1 MLPSR
6 TASVCDNCRLRRR
19 RCDRIRPKCSYCISQ
34 GVDCIYSRTPDS
46 QPSELVQEL
55 MSIRERLESITPL
68 LEQPQVL
75 APRGDNDPPVTALQN
90 CPPLVLRSPHLMQI
104 LGLQSDLAA
113 VLYRLENTAHQPPVS
128 LFEILRRVEERIHPW
143 YPVFHSEFPTHFFQ
157 ACATGFI
164 PSTISCLSHLV
175 IAVSSLIKNSPHSS
189 HFEAA
194 LSMMGN
200 VMHECSVTSVQCL
213 VLFGVYQAYLIRPRQ
228 AYEYIQAAF
237 LKLQHFLKS
246 PSYHEETPAAHL
258 VSRLYWTI
266 YILMSETYMHLNL
279 SVPSKTLRGQSKLVP
294 LPSSNDVWSS
304 PSDQNAPSNSSLA
317 EFPQGSDLDSPS
329 QPLQSLSHFRIEV
342 DLQQA
347 LDAYATSSM
356 AASEI
361 YNSVFSTAD
370 EPIPNERLSTFPD
383 MLSAGLKLQSS
394 GFGLDTYSAV
404 HRAKYHMYE
413 VNGYWPVIYR
423 IILNG
428 SADTE
433 LLPYGP
439 LFFESVTAFLSDA
452 NIALCVCRPKAWF
465 LCASMY
471 TISMAALRATDVQP
485 LRLLVHTGLWE
496 QLQVTVDALQ
506 KYGELSPSVRYMWDS
521 LRERLSE
528 ARG

>member
-19 RCDRIRPKCSYCISQ
+19 WCDRTRPKCSYCVSQ
-34 GVDCIYSRTPDS
+34 GVECIYGRTADS
-46 QPSELVQEL
+46 PPSQLVQEL
-55 MSIRERLESITPL
+55 ASIREKLESIMPL
-68 LEQPQVL
+68 LEQPQVQL
-75 APRGDNDPPVTALQN
+75 APRGGNDPPVMALQN
-90 CPPLVLRSPHLMQI
+90 CPPLVLKSPHLMQI
-104 LGLQSDLAA
+104 LGLQSDLAS
-113 VLYRLENTAHQPPVS
+113 VLYRLETTAHQPPVS
-128 LFEILRRVEERIHPW
+128 LFELTPAECFDLILRRVEERIHPW
-143 YPVFHSEFPTHFFQ
+143 YPVLHSEFTTHFFE

-175 IAVSSLIKNSPHSS
+175 IAVSSLVKNSPHSS

-194 LSMMGN
+194 LTMMGT

-213 VLFGVYQAYLIRPRQ
+213 ILFAVYQAYLIRPRQ

-237 LKLQHFLKS
+237 LKIQPFLKS
-246 PSYHEETPAAHL
+246 
-258 VSRLYWTI
+258 
-266 YILMSETYMHLNL
+266 ETYTHLNL
-279 SVPSKTLRGQSKLVP
+279 SVPSKTLRGQSNLVP
-294 LPSSNDVWSS
+294 LPSSKDMWSS
-304 PSDQNAPSNSSLA
+304 PSDQNAPSNSSLPVT
-317 EFPQGSDLDSPS
+317 PQGSGLDSPS
-329 QPLQSLSHFRIEV
+329 EPLQSLSHFRIEV

-347 LDAYATSSM
+347 LDAYATSGM

-361 YNSVFSTAD
+361 YNGVFSTAD
-370 EPIPNERLSTFPD
+370 EPIPNERLRTFPD
-383 MLSAGLKLQSS
+383 MLSAGIKLQSS

-413 VNGYWPVIYR
+413 VNGYWPVVYR

-428 SADTE
+428 SADPE

-452 NIALCVCRPKAWF
+452 NMALWICRPKAWF

-528 ARG
+528 ARGQK

>member
-1 MLPSR
+1 MLSSR
-6 TASVCDNCRLRRR
+6 TASACDNCRLRRR
-19 RCDRIRPKCSYCISQ
+19 RCDRTRPKCSYCISQ
-34 GVDCIYSRTPDS
+34 GVECIYSRTPDS
-46 QPSELVQEL
+46 QPSRLVQEL
-55 MSIRERLESITPL
+55 MSIRKRLESITPL
-68 LEQPQVL
+68 LEQPQVQL

-90 CPPLVLRSPHLMQI
+90 CPPLVLKSPHLMQI
-104 LGLQSDLAA
+104 LGLQSDLAS
-113 VLYRLENTAHQPPVS
+113 VLYRLENTARQPPVS
-128 LFEILRRVEERIHPW
+128 LFESTPAECFDLILRRVEERIHPW
-143 YPVFHSEFPTHFFQ
+143 YPVLHSEFTTHFFE

-213 VLFGVYQAYLIRPRQ
+213 ILFGVYQAYLIRPRQ
-228 AYEYIQAAF
+228 AYEYVQAAF
-237 LKLQHFLKS
+237 LKIQPFLKS
-246 PSYHEETPAAHL
+246 PSYHEETPEAHL

-266 YILMSETYMHLNL
+266 YILMSETYTHLNL
-279 SVPSKTLRGQSKLVP
+279 SLPSKTLRGQSNMVT
-294 LPSSNDVWSS
+294 LPSSNDMWSS
-304 PSDQNAPSNSSLA
+304 RSDQNAPSNSSLA
-317 EFPQGSDLDSPS
+317 GIPQ
-329 QPLQSLSHFRIEV
+329 EV

-347 LDAYATSSM
+347 LDAYATSGM
-356 AASEI
+356 AASDI
-361 YNSVFSTAD
+361 YNGVFSTAD
-370 EPIPNERLSTFPD
+370 EPIPNEFP
-383 MLSAGLKLQSS
+383 
-394 GFGLDTYSAV
+394 DTYSAV

-428 SADTE
+428 SADPE

-452 NIALCVCRPKAWF
+452 NMALWICRPKAWF
-465 LCASMY
+465 LCASIY
-471 TISMAALRATDVQP
+471 TISMATLRATDVQP
-485 LRLLVHTGLWE
+485 LRLLVHKGLWE

-506 KYGELSPSVRYMWDS
+506 KFGELSPSVRYMWDS

-528 ARG
+528 ARS

>member
-1 MLPSR
+1 
-6 TASVCDNCRLRRR
+6 
-19 RCDRIRPKCSYCISQ
+19 
-34 GVDCIYSRTPDS
+34 
-46 QPSELVQEL
+46 
-55 MSIRERLESITPL
+55 
-68 LEQPQVL
+68 
-75 APRGDNDPPVTALQN
+75 
-90 CPPLVLRSPHLMQI
+90 
-104 LGLQSDLAA
+104 
-113 VLYRLENTAHQPPVS
+113 
-128 LFEILRRVEERIHPW
+128 
-143 YPVFHSEFPTHFFQ
+143 
-157 ACATGFI
+157 
-164 PSTISCLSHLV
+164 
-175 IAVSSLIKNSPHSS
+175 
-189 HFEAA
+189 
-194 LSMMGN
+194 
-200 VMHECSVTSVQCL
+200 
-213 VLFGVYQAYLIRPRQ
+213 
-228 AYEYIQAAF
+228 
-237 LKLQHFLKS
+237 
-246 PSYHEETPAAHL
+246 
-258 VSRLYWTI
+258 
-266 YILMSETYMHLNL
+266 MHLNL
-279 SVPSKTLRGQSKLVP
+279 SVPSKPLRGQTKLVP
-294 LPSSNDVWSS
+294 LPSSNDMWSS

-317 EFPQGSDLDSPS
+317 EIPQGSDLDSPS

-347 LDAYATSSM
+347 LDAYATSGM

-361 YNSVFSTAD
+361 YNGVFSTAD
-370 EPIPNERLSTFPD
+370 EPIPKERLSTFPD
-383 MLSAGLKLQSS
+383 MLSAGIKLHSS
-394 GFGLDTYSAV
+394 GFGLDNYSAV

-465 LCASMY
+465 LCARCVLTCRFSFSSSSPAHLVGSMY

-496 QLQVTVDALQ
+496 QLQVTADALQ